1 MATFEPISPAKVA
14 NGDSAFQGFRQTLPD
29 YILGVPSLVEV
40 GFDPDPLFFR
50 ILHHLKEWSR
60 DSTKVAFMKE
70 STGIVNTFS
79 PAGFQ
84 VFTVRLDFR
93 WQHFE

>member
-40 GFDPDPLFFR
+40 GFDPDPLFFS
-50 ILHHLKEWSR
+50 HLTSSEGMVSR
-60 DSTKVAFMKE
+60 LYKGCVHERVDRHSQYIFSRWVPSFHRPPRFSVAAF
-70 STGIVNTFS
+70 
-79 PAGFQ
+79 
-84 VFTVRLDFR
+84 
-93 WQHFE
+93 